1 MVAEKEKDM
10 TAMVKMLKQLKPESL
25 VIVKSNVEVL
35 HARDKIGEREKK
47 KGE

>member
-10 TAMVKMLKQLKPESL
+10 TTMVEMLKQLNPESL
-25 VIVKSNVEVL
+25 IIVKSNVEVL
-35 HARDKIGEREKK
+35 HARDKIGERKER